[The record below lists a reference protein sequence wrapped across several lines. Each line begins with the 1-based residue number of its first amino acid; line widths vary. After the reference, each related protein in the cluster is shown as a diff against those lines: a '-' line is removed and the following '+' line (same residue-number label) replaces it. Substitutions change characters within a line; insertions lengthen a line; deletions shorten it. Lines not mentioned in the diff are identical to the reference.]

1 MEYPGLNERQYAAGA
16 IVDRDE
22 RFQTTLEIG
31 EWVWANTLDIG
42 LYVQNNIY
50 PLGPAL
56 DSWEEHLSS
65 SDSRNISAFEFAPH
79 RQ

>member
-22 RFQTTLEIG
+22 RWQATLDIG
-31 EWVWANTLDIG
+31 EFVWQNTLDIG

-56 DSWEEHLSS
+56 DSWEEHLST
-65 SDSRNISAFEFAPH
+65 SDPLKISAFEFAPH
-79 RQ
+79 RR